1 CPALLG
7 PPGYRACGRRTG
19 PGAGYSPLSSP
30 GTQHVYLTAV
40 TCPSPGGGS
49 WQHRGAEDG
58 AGTVRRA
65 VTSCTGNR
73 SPCVLRREYGQ
84 FSGRS
89 PVAKLQSW
97 GECGY
102 CPAQLY

>member
-58 AGTVRRA
+58 AG
-65 VTSCTGNR
+65 
-73 SPCVLRREYGQ
+73 REYGQ